1 MLRPTLTASALAALL
16 LATACDQNPTQRAQ
30 NDQRAADQQQAMR
43 DTTPPPAPPAE
54 PAPPPETT
62 APPPGA
68 TDDTASPPGTSSA
81 IGDELAQATGAK
93 TTITKEELDTAQ
105 KIRDV
110 ADPGTTLA
118 NAAVKTKDGE
128 AVGEVRSVVVGKD
141 GKAEAV
147 VVEVGGFLNV
157 GERAVSLKPNKFT
170 YLPTRKILVTEVT
183 KAELEK
189 MPPAKEPVT
198 TP

>member
-16 LATACDQNPTQRAQ
+16 LATACDQNPAQRA
-30 NDQRAADQQQAMR
+30 DQRSADQQAMNE
-43 DTTPPPAPPAE
+43 PAAPPAE
-54 PAPPPETT
+54 PAPP
-62 APPPGA
+62 A
-68 TDDTASPPGTSSA
+68 TDTPAAPSSTGSE
-81 IGDELAQATGAK
+81 ISNEIDQATG
-93 TTITKEELDTAQ
+93 TTATFTEQELASAQ
-105 KIRDV
+105 KVKDV

-118 NAAVKTKDGE
+118 TAAVKTKAGE
-128 AVGEVRSVVVGKD
+128 PVGEVRSVVVGKD

-157 GERAVSLKPNKFT
+157 GERAVSMKASKFT
-170 YLPTRKILVTEVT
+170 YLPSRNILVTEVT

-189 MPPAKEPVT
+189 LPAEKAPAK